1 MAFQASRALFEQK
14 SNEAPTVS
22 ATKKAAD
29 SKAGYHVLALDPNSK
44 RPCALS
50 CIAVSHDGRFFAY
63 CPQTSKVH
71 VSEYKDG
78 EFKLVKELAQH
89 DQLVTSIEFAPSSYN
104 LLTCSQ
110 DRNAYVWDY
119 ATENDWTPTLVHL
132 RIHRAATYCKWSWD
146 GKKFA
151 VCSGQKC
158 ISICYYE
165 EENNWWVSKLV
176 EDFDSTVNCVCWHK
190 SNTYLAAG
198 SMDGTVRLFTAAVKG
213 VDDKP
218 TQLFGADV
226 SFKKIGQ
233 IICKIEIN
241 SWVHDIC
248 FSPTFDSIAFVT
260 HDSCIGFLPIE
271 EGIVPQQEQVQRIRC
286 SGLPHLRMVFLS
298 ANRLLAAGHDC
309 NPTVYSKEGK
319 GWVEKKK
326 LDEATESS
334 SEPTSSARGA
344 AFKKFESS
352 STMGIEAGG
361 GSKGAT
367 ISTAHHTCITDMAT
381 CASWYKGNTCT
392 KVVTVGMDGKLKFWD
407 LANLEDS
414 FSKMSL

>member
-1 MAFQASRALFEQK
+1 MAFQASRALFEQR
-14 SNEAPTVS
+14 
-22 ATKKAAD
+22 
-29 SKAGYHVLALDPNSK
+29 K

-63 CPQTSKVH
+63 CPQTSKVL

-78 EFKLVKELAQH
+78 EFRLVKELAQH

-110 DRNAYVWDY
+110 DRNAYVWDFGKDN
-119 ATENDWTPTLVHL
+119 EWNPTLVHL

-158 ISICYYE
+158 ISVCYYE
-165 EENNWWVSKLV
+165 EENNWWVSKLI
-176 EDFDSTVNCVCWHK
+176 EDFDSTVSCVCWHK

-198 SMDGTVRLFTAAVKG
+198 SMDGAVRLFTAAVKG

-218 TQLFGADV
+218 TQLFGPDV

-233 IICKIEIN
+233 MICKIETN

-260 HDSCIGFLPIE
+260 HDSSISFLPIQ
-271 EGIVPQQEQVQRIRC
+271 EGVIPQQEQLERIRC
-286 SGLPHLRMVFLS
+286 SGLPHLRMMFLS
-298 ANRLLAAGHDC
+298 HNRVLAAGHDC
-309 NPTVYSKEGK
+309 NPTVYAKEGK
-319 GWVEKKK
+319 GWKTKNVQSKISPVSPPSAMKKRNQ
-326 LDEATESS
+326 L
-334 SEPTSSARGA
+334 R
-344 AFKKFESS
+344 
-352 STMGIEAGG
+352 
-361 GSKGAT
+361 
-367 ISTAHHTCITDMAT
+367 
-381 CASWYKGNTCT
+381 
-392 KVVTVGMDGKLKFWD
+392 
-407 LANLEDS
+407 NLLLQKSVEDS
-414 FSKMSL
+414 LHYKQIKAKVEESKVAEGFIEDAKFAVQDVDPEVCHFAMTTL